1 MALKEYQNIEIYEK
15 KTVGPYVV
23 AKVCFA
29 VILDRGFLA
38 HSFPRTVIFKP
49 KDPNREIEIS
59 DFLDYENIP
68 EEERDEMARFGA
80 HRFANLEDW
89 YDTGD
94 VYDNCPNYGQLK
106 TLEDIERYLTE
117 HHRDWWII

>member
-1 MALKEYQNIEIYEK
+1 MALSAYQNIKIYEK
-15 KTVGPYVV
+15 KNIGPYVV
-23 AKVCFA
+23 AKITYA
-29 VILDRGFLA
+29 VILDRGFLG
-38 HSFPRTVIFKP
+38 HSFPRTVILKP
-49 KDPNREIEIS
+49 KDPNEEIEIS

-68 EEERDEMARFGA
+68 EEERDEKARFGA

-94 VYDNCPNYGQLK
+94 VYDACPNYEQFK
-106 TLEDIERYLTE
+106 TPEDIERYLTE